1 MLKKLFHTNLIFDW
15 KVTTVTVVSTLLL
28 MVDYYQ
34 RLTPEKWLDRTIL
47 YFVIPMAIILL
58 VFREHPREYGFTL
71 GDWRAGLALTALAV
85 TLIAPVLWFVTR
97 GDPTMTEYY
106 ASQANGL
113 PWNTFRDLFGWEF
126 IFRGFI
132 LFAYTRKF
140 GAEGLWL
147 HAVPFALAHLGKPAI
162 ETYSTIFGGFVF
174 GWIAYRT
181 KSFWWAFLIHWFV
194 NSFVIVVA
202 AGLLG

>member
-1 MLKKLFHTNLIFDW
+1 MKKLFKFDLQFDW
-15 KVTTVTVVSTLLL
+15 KVTIVTIVSTLLL

-47 YFVIPMAIILL
+47 YFVIPMLIIL
-58 VFREHPREYGFTL
+58 VIFRQNPKDYGFTL
-71 GDWRAGLALTALAV
+71 GDWKTGLALTGLSIA
-85 TLIAPVLWFVTR
+85 LIAPVLWLITR
-97 GDPTMTEYY
+97 SDPTMSKYY
-106 ASQANGL
+106 AGQVDDL

-126 IFRGFI
+126 LFRGFI
-132 LFAYTRKF
+132 VFAYTRKF

-147 HAVPFALAHLGKPAI
+147 HAVPFALAHIGKPAL

>member
-1 MLKKLFHTNLIFDW
+1 MKNLFKSELRFDW
-15 KVTTVTVVSTLLL
+15 KVNIVTIVSTLLL
-28 MVDYYQ
+28 MADYYQ

-47 YFVIPMAIILL
+47 YFVIPMLIILL
-58 VFREHPREYGFTL
+58 VFRQNPKDYGFTL
-71 GDWRAGLALTALAV
+71 GDWKTGLALTGLSIA
-85 TLIAPVLWFVTR
+85 LIAPVLWLVTR
-97 GDPTMTEYY
+97 GDPAMSKYY
-106 ASQANGL
+106 AGQLDSL

-126 IFRGFI
+126 LFRGFI

-147 HAVPFALAHLGKPAI
+147 HAVPFALAHIGKPAV

>member
-1 MLKKLFHTNLIFDW
+1 MKNLFKSELRFDW
-15 KVTTVTVVSTLLL
+15 KVNIVTIVSTLLL
-28 MVDYYQ
+28 MADYYQ

-47 YFVIPMAIILL
+47 YFVIPMLIILL
-58 VFREHPREYGFTL
+58 VFRQNPKDYGFTL
-71 GDWRAGLALTALAV
+71 GDWKTGLALTGLSIA
-85 TLIAPVLWFVTR
+85 LIAPVLWLVTR
-97 GDPTMTEYY
+97 GDPTMSKYY
-106 ASQANGL
+106 AGQLDSL

-126 IFRGFI
+126 LFRGFI

-147 HAVPFALAHLGKPAI
+147 HAVPFALAHIGKPAV